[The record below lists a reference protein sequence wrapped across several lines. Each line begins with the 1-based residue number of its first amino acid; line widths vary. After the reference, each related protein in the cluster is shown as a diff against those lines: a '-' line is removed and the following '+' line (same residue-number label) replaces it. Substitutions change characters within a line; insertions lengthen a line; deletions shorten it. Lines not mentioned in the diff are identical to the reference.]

1 MQIPVNHK
9 ARKSEISTETSC
21 VRGEKHFQKGKERPT
36 WQFFFGCCGFST
48 FTFFSWGKRV
58 VDHLRI
64 SFWTCL
70 AVAKAIS
77 TFEFWFCI
85 SMKPEVH
92 TVPATV
98 KTWNNL
104 MGVKYIMLETALWC
118 TIQHL
123 HRFTNENLLCRQCNV
138 GLHWLHCHVTL
149 NLWVIFS
156 KQRQSFHH
164 FNEVSSGLQ
173 WPPLPI
179 KDCLSINFSFLN
191 VFE

>member
-9 ARKSEISTETSC
+9 ARKPENRTETS
-21 VRGEKHFQKGKERPT
+21 VWGGKSTFKKERKDLLDN
-36 WQFFFGCCGFST
+36 FLDACSFST

-149 NLWVIFS
+149 NLWELF
-156 KQRQSFHH
+156 FP
-164 FNEVSSGLQ
+164 NEDSLFTTLMRWAVVCSDLHCQ
-173 WPPLPI
+173 
-179 KDCLSINFSFLN
+179 
-191 VFE
+191 